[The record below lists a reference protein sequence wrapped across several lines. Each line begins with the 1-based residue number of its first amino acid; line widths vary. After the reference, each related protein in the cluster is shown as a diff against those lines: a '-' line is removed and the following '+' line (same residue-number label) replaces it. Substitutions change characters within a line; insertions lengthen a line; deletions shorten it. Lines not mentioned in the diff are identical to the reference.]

1 LKRKQTGRLGRT
13 VVYGVHP
20 VIETLKAGRRKVQ
33 EVYLAREPSHH
44 WDLEAALEA
53 AEIPLAKVSPN
64 ELLSIT
70 GSPNHQGLAA
80 LVGPFPYVELSDV
93 LSDSVNQP
101 GPILILDEIQDPANL
116 GNILRSGEC
125 LGAAAVVLSRDRS
138 VAVTPAV
145 EKTSA
150 GAAAHV
156 PLARVVN
163 LVRAINE
170 LKESGY
176 WIYAADSR
184 AREVCFVTNL
194 TGKLAFVLG
203 SEGKGI
209 RRLVREKCDAA
220 LSIPMAGLVGSLNV
234 SQTAAILLA
243 EALRQRLDM
252 RR

>member
-1 LKRKQTGRLGRT
+1 LKKKQTGRPSRT
-13 VVYGVHP
+13 VIYGVHP
-20 VIETLKAGRRKVQ
+20 VIETLKAGRRQVQ
-33 EVYLAREPSHH
+33 EVYLAREPSPH
-44 WDLEAALEA
+44 WGLEEVLEV
-53 AEIPLAKVSPN
+53 AEIPLARVSSN
-64 ELLSIT
+64 ELVSIT
-70 GSPNHQGLAA
+70 GSPNHQGLGA
-80 LVGPFPYVELSDV
+80 LVGPFPYAELSQV
-93 LSDSVNQP
+93 LSDSADQP

-125 LGAAAVVLSRDRS
+125 LGAAAVVLSKDRS

-156 PLARVVN
+156 PLARVVYMG
-163 LVRAINE
+163 RAINQ

-176 WIYAADSR
+176 WIYATDSE
-184 AREVCFVTNL
+184 AGQVCFATDL
-194 TGKLAFVLG
+194 TGRLGFVLG

-243 EALRQRLDM
+243 EALRQRLAVP
-252 RR
+252 R

>member
-1 LKRKQTGRLGRT
+1 LKRKQPVRPGRI
-13 VVYGVHP
+13 VIYGVHP
-20 VIETLKAGRRKVQ
+20 VIETLKAGRRQIQ
-33 EVYLAREPSHH
+33 EVCLAREPSPQ
-44 WDLEAALEA
+44 WDLKAALEA
-53 AEIPLAKVSPN
+53 ADIPLRRVSAD

-93 LSDSVNQP
+93 LSASSDQL
-101 GPILILDEIQDPANL
+101 GPVLILDEIQDPMNL
-116 GNILRSGEC
+116 GSILRSGEC
-125 LGAAAVVLSRDRS
+125 LGVAAVVLSKDRS

-163 LVRAINE
+163 LVRVMNE
-170 LKESGY
+170 LKEAGY
-176 WIYAADSR
+176 WIYATDSR
-184 AREVCFVTNL
+184 ATQVCFAADL
-194 TGKLAFVLG
+194 TGKAAFVLG

-209 RRLVREKCDAA
+209 RRLVRENCDAA
-220 LSIPMAGLVGSLNV
+220 LSIPMAGQVGSLNV

-243 EALRQRLDM
+243 EALRQRLAV
-252 RR
+252 RG

>member
-1 LKRKQTGRLGRT
+1 LKRKQTVRPGRT
-13 VVYGVHP
+13 IIYGVHP
-20 VIETLKAGRRKVQ
+20 VIETLKAGRRQVQ
-33 EVYLAREPSHH
+33 EVYLARDPSPH
-44 WDLEAALEA
+44 WGLDAVLEA
-53 AEIPLAKVSPN
+53 AEIPLTRVSPN
-64 ELLSIT
+64 ELITIT
-70 GSPNHQGLAA
+70 GSSNHQGLAA
-80 LVGPFPYVELSDV
+80 LVGPFPYIELFDL
-93 LSDSVNQP
+93 LSASADQP

-116 GNILRSGEC
+116 GSILRSGEC
-125 LGAAAVVLSRDRS
+125 LGAVAVVLSKDRS

-163 LVRAINE
+163 LVRAMNE

-176 WIYAADSR
+176 WIYATDSR
-184 AREVCFVTNL
+184 ARDVCFVTDL
-194 TGKLAFVLG
+194 TGRLAFVLG

-243 EALRQRLDM
+243 EALRQRLAM
-252 RR
+252 QR